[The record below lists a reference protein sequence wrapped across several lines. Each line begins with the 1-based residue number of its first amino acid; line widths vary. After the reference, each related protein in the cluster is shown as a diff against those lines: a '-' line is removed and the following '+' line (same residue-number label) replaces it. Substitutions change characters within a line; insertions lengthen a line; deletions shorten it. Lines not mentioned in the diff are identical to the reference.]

1 MLFNVNDV
9 VVHEVYGV
17 GKVTGIEE
25 LSWKKPACTR
35 YYVVMIG
42 DAKIWVPIE
51 NEEESHLRPIT
62 PKKDLPLYR
71 EIFRETPSKLDTSR
85 FGRTCYIQ
93 ESKKHTSFR
102 ALCETVRDLTS
113 HSQSRKL
120 ANHETM
126 FLQRVTRQLVEEW
139 ALSAQIP
146 MEQAQGEIDELL
158 GDVPQ
163 LPVAITE

>member
-25 LSWKKPACTR
+25 LSWKEPECSR
-35 YYVVMIG
+35 FYVIMIG
-42 DAKIWVPIE
+42 DAKLWVPIE
-51 NEEESHLRPIT
+51 NEKENHLRPIT
-62 PKKDLPLYR
+62 PKQDLPSYR
-71 EIFRETPSKLDTSR
+71 EIFHESPSKLDSSR
-85 FGRTCYIQ
+85 FGRTSYIQ

-120 ANHETM
+120 ANHETA
-126 FLQRVTRQLVEEW
+126 FLQRVTHQLVEEW
-139 ALSAQIP
+139 SLSAQIP
-146 MEQAQGEIDELL
+146 LEQAQGEIDELL
-158 GDVPQ
+158 GDIPE
-163 LPVAITE
+163 LPAAIIE